1 MKTIFELNQYYIR
14 RTLTSTRLV
23 MPLVVTVVFCGIFYN
38 ENGINPYSS
47 FAATIMLSFAIM
59 GWSVHSMQKQ
69 EALEEQI
76 LLQQSVFLFA
86 VRFFFHLPHPPYTL
100 YVLSDQR
107 GSLYTVSHPCG
118 YAVRIFQPA
127 CQCRPVRWDDDFA
140 AAPAY
145 CFQPEAGAAPCLYAH
160 HSSHDVFR
168 TAAGYAAAR
177 NICLCISS
185 GFRYQYPKCKMDTGA
200 HEGNRHIHIADAALC
215 CCLCNRAGTNTYET
229 KIRIKPCF
237 ITRYFQS

>member
-1 MKTIFELNQYYIR
+1 
-14 RTLTSTRLV
+14 

-76 LLQQSVFLFA
+76 LILQSRGNELLYYVSRL
-86 VRFFFHLPHPPYTL
+86 FFFLLCDLFFSFLILLIPCLFYLINGAAFTL
-100 YVLSDQR
+100 YPIRADMLF
-107 GSLYTVSHPCG
+107 GYFNLHVSAGLCGGMMITLLHP
-118 YAVRIFQPA
+118 RIVSNQKLALPLA
-127 CQCRPVRWDDDFA
+127 CM
-140 AAPAY
+140 
-145 CFQPEAGAAPCLYAH
+145 LII
-160 HSSHDVFR
+160 
-168 TAAGYAAAR
+168 AGYAAAR

>member
-76 LLQQSVFLFA
+76 LILQSRGNELLYYVSRLFFLFA
-86 VRFFFHLPHPPYTL
+86 VRFVFQLPHPPYPCLFYLINGAAFTL
-100 YVLSDQR
+100 YPIRADMLFGYFNLHVSATTVWMMITLLHRVL
-107 GSLYTVSHPCG
+107 
-118 YAVRIFQPA
+118 
-127 CQCRPVRWDDDFA
+127 
-140 AAPAY
+140 
-145 CFQPEAGAAPCLYAH
+145 FQPEAGAAPCLYAH
-160 HSSHDVFR
+160 HSSHDVFSALL
-168 TAAGYAAAR
+168 TAGYAAAR

-229 KIRIKPCF
+229 KF
-237 ITRYFQS
+237 G